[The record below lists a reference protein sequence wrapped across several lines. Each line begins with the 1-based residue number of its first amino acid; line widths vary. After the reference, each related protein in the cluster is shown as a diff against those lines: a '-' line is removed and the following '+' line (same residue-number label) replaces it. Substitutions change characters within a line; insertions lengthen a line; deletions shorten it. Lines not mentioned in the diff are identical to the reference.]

1 MHFQFNNHG
10 HHLSDFVINLFLFLH
25 AIIEEIQ
32 IKRKTTANSF
42 LVLSLHYHSQYSK
55 KQLLS
60 DHWY

>member
-1 MHFQFNNHG
+1 MG
-10 HHLSDFVINLFLFLH
+10 TILVINLFLFLH
-25 AIIEEIQ
+25 AMIEEIQ

-42 LVLSLHYHSQYSK
+42 LVLFKHYRSQYSK